1 VRREPGT
8 RIAGDAYR
16 DGMTAPPPRQR
27 KPRAR
32 RTTAAREPGGGG
44 TVPTDLEILPD
55 DERAALRAGCER
67 FLGGDGARTPSTM
80 LAAIAELPPGDV
92 VADSYGDGGTVAVL
106 EHEVRTLLGKAA
118 GVFMPSGTM
127 AQQIALRIHAE
138 RRHREVVAF
147 HPTCHLEL
155 HEDKAYQRLHGLVGR
170 TVGDAR
176 ELLTLEDLR
185 AIKEPLA
192 ALLIE
197 LPQREIGG
205 RLPAWD
211 DLVAQTAWASD
222 QGAAVHLDGAR
233 LWESAPFY
241 ERPLA
246 EIAGLFDTLY
256 VSFYKG
262 LGGLSGSM
270 LLGEEDVIAE
280 ARLWR
285 HRHGG
290 TLFALWP
297 YAASALAGLRLRL
310 PRMPVYAE
318 RARAIAAALDGI
330 EGIDIVP
337 NPPQTPMMHLHL
349 RTTPGTALAGIRR
362 LATEQRLW
370 TWPGTW
376 TTDTPGIR
384 VVELTVGE
392 ATLELTPDEVA
403 AAVRELLPA

>member
-1 VRREPGT
+1 MTPARSRPRKRRVKAPPACSMVQTTEPDAPGT
-8 RIAGDAYR
+8 DAP
-16 DGMTAPPPRQR
+16 DASILAP
-27 KPRAR
+27 
-32 RTTAAREPGGGG
+32 
-44 TVPTDLEILPD
+44 
-55 DERAALRAGCER
+55 DERLALRAGCDR
-67 FLGGDGARTPSTM
+67 FLGGDGARLPSDM
-80 LAAIAELPPGDV
+80 LAAIASLPPDDLIPDV
-92 VADSYGDGGTVAVL
+92 YGDGGTVAVL
-106 EHEVRTLLGKAA
+106 ENEVRTLLGKPAA
-118 GVFMPSGTM
+118 AFMPSGTM

-138 RRHREVVAF
+138 RRNRHVVAF

-170 TVGDAR
+170 AVGDAR
-176 ELLTLEDLR
+176 ELIALADLEE
-185 AIKEPLA
+185 IEESLA

-211 DLVAQTAWASD
+211 DLVAQAAWARD
-222 QGAAVHLDGAR
+222 QGAAIHLDGAR
-233 LWESAPFY
+233 LWESGPFY
-241 ERPLA
+241 GRPLS
-246 EIAGLFDTLY
+246 EIAALFDTLY

-262 LGGLSGSM
+262 LGGLTGSM

-310 PRMPVYAE
+310 SRMPAYVE
-318 RARAIAAALDGI
+318 HARAIAAALTGIDGV
-330 EGIDIVP
+330 DIVP
-337 NPPQTPMMHLHL
+337 DPPQTPMMHIHI
-349 RTTPGTALAGIRR
+349 RTTPEAAVAGIRR

-376 TTDTPGIR
+376 ATDTPGIR
-384 VVELTVGE
+384 VVELSAGD
-392 ATLELTPDEVA
+392 ATLELTPGEVA
-403 AAVRELLPA
+403 AVIRELLPG